1 MRARNRL
8 SFFIL
13 TAAVA
18 VSLFALPSNAQAEQA
33 NIEALLILASNNPA
47 PLDARLDK
55 VEYRLR
61 RIFGFETYRYYGDG
75 STILSLPGQSIL
87 ALGNGNNLTIN
98 ARSKKGRIEAQ
109 IVWEKEGERV
119 LNTTVAM
126 SKNTPVILGGSTQ
139 PDGTLIIVLTAN

>member
-13 TAAVA
+13 TAVVT

-61 RIFGFETYRYYGDG
+61 RIFGFETYRYYGGG

-126 SKNTPVILGGSTQ
+126 SKNTPIILGGSTK

>member
-1 MRARNRL
+1 MRVHSPL
-8 SFFIL
+8 SFCV
-13 TAAVA
+13 TAVLIAA
-18 VSLFALPSNAQAEQA
+18 CLLALPSSAQAEGA

-61 RIFGFETYRYYGDG
+61 RIFGFETYRYYGGG
-75 STILSLPGQSIL
+75 STVIALPGQSIL

>member
-1 MRARNRL
+1 MRVHSRL
-8 SFFIL
+8 SFCV
-13 TAAVA
+13 AAVLIA
-18 VSLFALPSNAQAEQA
+18 VCLLALPSSAQAEGA

-61 RIFGFETYRYYGDG
+61 RIFGFETYRYYGSG
-75 STILSLPGQSIL
+75 STVIALPGQSIL

>member
-1 MRARNRL
+1 MRVHSRF
-8 SFFIL
+8 SFFVL
-13 TAAVA
+13 AAIVA
-18 VSLFALPSNAQAEQA
+18 VSLIALPSSAQAEEA

-61 RIFGFETYRYYGDG
+61 RIFGFETYRYHGSG
-75 STILSLPGQSIL
+75 STILSLPGQTIL

>member
-1 MRARNRL
+1 MRVHNRFSIWFL
-8 SFFIL
+8 
-13 TAAVA
+13 AGAVA
-18 VSLFALPSNAQAEQA
+18 LGLIALPSSAHAEQA

-61 RIFGFETYRYYGDG
+61 RIFGFETYRYYGSG
-75 STILSLPGQSIL
+75 STILSLPGQTVL
-87 ALGNGNNLTIN
+87 ALGNGNNLTID
-98 ARSKKGRIEAQ
+98 ARSKKGRIEAR
-109 IVWEKEGERV
+109 IVWEKQGEKV

-126 SKNTPVILGGSTQ
+126 SKNSPVILGGSTQ